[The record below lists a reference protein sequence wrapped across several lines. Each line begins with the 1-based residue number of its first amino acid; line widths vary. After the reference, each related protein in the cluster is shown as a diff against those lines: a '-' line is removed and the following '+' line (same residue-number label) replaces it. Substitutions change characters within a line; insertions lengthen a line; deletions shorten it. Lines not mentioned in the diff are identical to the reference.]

1 MLFAQ
6 LTGLLYIISPII
18 SPIALPRVWGC
29 LWILY
34 SSLNLSKSFRGYSN
48 SHLQSSFSGFCHKN
62 VVITYVY
69 PTYFPP
75 PSEENSGGQDKFPV
89 FKFLLVQLICC
100 CFLSFSAATLN
111 MKCIFTELE
120 KPMTKEGWFFSF
132 FLESCL
138 LPFTH
143 NCFENFLCCLL
154 INLTIS
160 KFICS
165 SSSHSQNYRINRF
178 ADERGKKC

>member
-1 MLFAQ
+1 MLSPESEDAFEFYTPL
-6 LTGLLYIISPII
+6 LTL
-18 SPIALPRVWGC
+18 A
-29 LWILY
+29 
-34 SSLNLSKSFRGYSN
+34 
-48 SHLQSSFSGFCHKN
+48 SHSEDIPTLTSRAPSQASATKML
-62 VVITYVY
+62 Y

-75 PSEENSGGQDKFPV
+75 PSEENSGGQDKLPV

-100 CFLSFSAATLN
+100 CFLSFSAAKLN

-138 LPFTH
+138 LTFTH

-160 KFICS
+160 EFICS
-165 SSSHSQNYRINRF
+165 SSSHS
-178 ADERGKKC
+178 